1 MYLVQK
7 YLKTSYFLHHSK
19 ITLQCTKLKF
29 KNMLFHLSADHYH
42 VSSNSWKS
50 NQHAFGSASLVCT
63 KTSLVVLFLYVEQM
77 MATFISSGIKGCS
90 AVGKQ
95 MITIYS
101 FYNWIAVILCHYYAH
116 CINSANKTN
125 LCCCCSLCCF
135 KLLSLLFVPFVSG
148 LDWKSTLFF
157 VLSVNC
163 ESANP
168 YQRSRF
174 LGVSSSF
181 AIAGISW
188 MIVLGQT
195 FLYATLQR
203 Q

>member
-19 ITLQCTKLKF
+19 IALQCRKFKF

-42 VSSNSWKS
+42 VPSNAWKS

-63 KTSLVVLFLYVEQM
+63 KIALVVLYLSVEQM
-77 MATFISSGIKGCS
+77 MATFISSGNKGCS
-90 AVGKQ
+90 PVGKQ
-95 MITIYS
+95 IITIYS
-101 FYNWIAVILCHYYAH
+101 FYDWIAVFLCHYYAH
-116 CINSANKTN
+116 CMNSANKTN
-125 LCCCCSLCCF
+125 TFSF
-135 KLLSLLFVPFVSG
+135 PLLFQTLVTVVYAFCQCPG
-148 LDWKSTLFF
+148 LESTLFF

-163 ESANP
+163 ERASP
-168 YQRSRF
+168 YQHSRF
-174 LGVSSSF
+174 LVVSSSF

>member
-1 MYLVQK
+1 
-7 YLKTSYFLHHSK
+7 
-19 ITLQCTKLKF
+19 
-29 KNMLFHLSADHYH
+29 
-42 VSSNSWKS
+42 
-50 NQHAFGSASLVCT
+50 
-63 KTSLVVLFLYVEQM
+63 M

-90 AVGKQ
+90 PVGKQ
-95 MITIYS
+95 IITIYS

-116 CINSANKTN
+116 CINSANKTT
-125 LCCCCSLCCF
+125 LCCCCCCSLCCF
-135 KLLSLLFVPFVSG
+135 KLLSLLFMPFVGG
-148 LDWKSTLFF
+148 LGWKSTLFF

-163 ESANP
+163 ESASP
-168 YQRSRF
+168 YQHSRF
-174 LGVSSSF
+174 LIGSSSF